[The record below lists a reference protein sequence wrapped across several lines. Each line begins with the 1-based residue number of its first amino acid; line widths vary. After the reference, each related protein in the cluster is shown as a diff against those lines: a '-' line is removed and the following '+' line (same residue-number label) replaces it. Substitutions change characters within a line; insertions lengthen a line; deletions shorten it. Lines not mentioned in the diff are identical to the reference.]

1 MWTSHCVFSC
11 FKGYVGN
18 LSLCRSVS
26 METCFSGR
34 LRFGIFLV
42 LLVLVLVVLVPVVL
56 VPVLG
61 INDMERRQSLEEQLR
76 CPVCLDVFT
85 EPLMLQCG
93 HSYCRCCVRSM
104 TMDLLGQLQ
113 CPVCRCAVDGDSPPP
128 NVSLARIIEA
138 LQEVSVSGGAQLE
151 SCPQHHNPLSLYCE
165 DEQTVICGLCGS
177 IGAHRGHK
185 VTPVTSVYSRMKED
199 ISCLMT
205 EFQHQKHK
213 LEDQICKMA
222 YNKSRITNESDVLKW
237 VVRKE
242 FGELRRCLE
251 VEEAG
256 FMQQVETSAAVL
268 ISSLQNQTDQL
279 NQSLNRLQDAHNT
292 LQDLSNEG
300 HLDFIMKYGSI
311 APRFRE
317 SQELNQ
323 RKDRL
328 FSSINFRPAPELL
341 KLDPQTAHPM
351 LELHH
356 GDTVV
361 VCGVLPRRLPDNL
374 ERFSYSYCVLTNRGF
389 SSGKHYWEVEVG
401 NKPRWRLGLIK
412 GTTNRKSKLVKNP
425 DNGVWLIGLKDGV
438 YEAFASPRVVLPVSD
453 PPHRVGLFLDYEGG
467 GLTFYNSNSPD
478 ELGFIY
484 SFKLEIQGK
493 VYPLL
498 DVCWHDRGD
507 NKQPLV
513 LPQPHKEQLLP
524 LPQPQKQDK

>member
-1 MWTSHCVFSC
+1 
-11 FKGYVGN
+11 
-18 LSLCRSVS
+18 
-26 METCFSGR
+26 
-34 LRFGIFLV
+34 
-42 LLVLVLVVLVPVVL
+42 
-56 VPVLG
+56 
-61 INDMERRQSLEEQLR
+61 MERRQSLEDQLR

-138 LQEVSVSGGAQLE
+138 LQEVSVSGAQPE

-185 VTPVTSVYSRMKED
+185 ITPVSSVYSRMKED
-199 ISCLMT
+199 ISCLIT
-205 EFQHQKHK
+205 EFQHQKRK

-256 FMQQVETSAAVL
+256 FMQQVETSTAVL

-279 NQSLNRLQDAHNT
+279 NLNLNRLQEAQNT

-300 HLDFIMKYGSI
+300 HLGFIMKYGTI

-317 SQELNQ
+317 IQELQQKEERIFSSLNFKTGFNHNDIKLTVWKRLQ
-323 RKDRL
+323 RKVL
-328 FSSINFRPAPELL
+328 PAPELIR
-341 KLDPQTAHPM
+341 LDPQTAHPM

-356 GDTVV
+356 GDTMVS
-361 VCGVLPRRLPDNL
+361 CGALLRRLPDNP
-374 ERFSYSYCVLTNRGF
+374 ERFSYSYCVLANRGF
-389 SSGKHYWEVEVG
+389 SSGKHYWEVEVA
-401 NKPRWRLGLIK
+401 NKPKWRLGLIK
-412 GTTNRKSKLVKNP
+412 GTTNRKAKLGKNP
-425 DNGVWLIGLKDGV
+425 ESGVWLIGLKDGV
-438 YEAFASPRVVLPVSD
+438 YEAFSSHRVVLPVLS
-453 PPHRVGLFLDYEGG
+453 PPHRVGLFLDYEGR
-467 GLTFYNSNSPD
+467 GLTFYNSDSPD

-484 SFKLEIQGK
+484 SFRLEVQGK

-498 DVCWHDRGD
+498 DVCWHDRGH

-513 LPQPHKEQLLP
+513 LPQPHKEHL
-524 LPQPQKQDK
+524 LPQPHKEHLLPKPQKHTDKCTGSETHQA